1 MTVAIDDEN
10 APGVIP
16 PTPLQ
21 AKKIVRAAVL
31 KTYLETG
38 CRAD

>member
-10 APGVIP
+10 TTGVIP

-21 AKKIVRAAVL
+21 AKKIVRAAVS
-31 KTYLETG
+31 KM
-38 CRAD
+38 